1 MQWSNLQHS
10 CFVYKWRQN
19 TRYTRIPYI
28 SMKSV
33 QMNNSDTV
41 YPMLITKIMSV
52 LEIFEIDGFFC
63 QSASL

>member
-1 MQWSNLQHS
+1 
-10 CFVYKWRQN
+10 
-19 TRYTRIPYI
+19 
-28 SMKSV
+28 
-33 QMNNSDTV
+33 MNNSDTV

>member
-10 CFVYKWRQN
+10 CFVYNWRQN
-19 TRYTRIPYI
+19 TRCTRIPLI

-33 QMNNSDTV
+33 HMNNSDTV

-52 LEIFEIDGFFC
+52 LEIFEIDGFFW